1 MELKSVDALEGQRVE
16 FKCNADG
23 VPTPTHFWFINGV
36 PISSKND
43 CFLVCKLI
51 GNIIKIT

>member
-1 MELKSVDALEGQRVE
+1 MELKSVDALGGQRVE

-23 VPTPTHFWFINGV
+23 VPIPAHFWFINGV

-43 CFLVCKLI
+43 CFLMCKVHY
-51 GNIIKIT
+51 